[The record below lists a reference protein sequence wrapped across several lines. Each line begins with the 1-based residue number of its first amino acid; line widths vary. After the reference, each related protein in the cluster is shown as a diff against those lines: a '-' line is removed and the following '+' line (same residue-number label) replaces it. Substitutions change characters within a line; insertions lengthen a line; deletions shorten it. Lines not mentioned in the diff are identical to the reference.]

1 MLQHWPILF
10 FRQELKAES
19 ARREEES
26 RLRDDDWRS
35 ALERVAKEVDAKG
48 AHRASSSK
56 KKSCRHEERKEA
68 LFL

>member
-56 KKSCRHEERKEA
+56 KKSQSPRNVQP
-68 LFL
+68 